1 MKKIIFAIFVMA
13 ATTSFAQN
21 QLEELTFDDTQNSE
35 VFQRIKNNT
44 RVLRYIAADG
54 TVLQLGDT
62 LILGYPSGS
71 TTSTTGIAVGEKVGV
86 GTARSQSQNNY
97 AMIFY
102 GRQGGM
108 STVLNSS
115 TPGEGAENVGAN
127 MQSELVVVA
136 EMKVFHKGSAKKPL
150 ALNIALGE
158 PNGRAFGLYKYLS
171 ILDYEKA
178 VLAGEIRSLY
188 APLTREEAIAK
199 LKEAKDLLD
208 LGLMSESDY
217 EKMKQDLGP
226 IIMNK

>member
-1 MKKIIFAIFVMA
+1 MKRIILAIFVFA
-13 ATTSFAQN
+13 ATTSFAQSEV
-21 QLEELTFDDTQNSE
+21 EELTFDDTQNSE
-35 VFQRIKNNT
+35 VFRTIRNNT

-54 TVLQLGDT
+54 TVLQVGDT

-71 TTSTTGIAVGEKVGV
+71 TTSTTGIGAGEKIGVGV
-86 GTARSQSQNNY
+86 ARSQTQNNY

-108 STVLNSS
+108 STILNAT

-127 MQSELVVVA
+127 MQEEVVIIS

-150 ALNIALGE
+150 AVNVLLGE
-158 PNGRAFGLYKYLS
+158 PHGRAFGIYKYLS

-178 VLAGEIRSLY
+178 AIAGEIRSLY
-188 APLTREEAIAK
+188 APMTREAAIAK
-199 LKEAKDLLD
+199 LKEAKELLD
-208 LGLMSESDY
+208 LGLMSEADY
-217 EKMKQDLGP
+217 EKMKQELGP

>member
-1 MKKIIFAIFVMA
+1 MKKIIFAILVLA
-13 ATTSFAQN
+13 ATTSFAQSEV
-21 QLEELTFDDTQNSE
+21 EELTFDDTQNSE
-35 VFQRIKNNT
+35 VFRTIRNNT

-54 TVLQLGDT
+54 TVLQVGDT

-71 TTSTTGIAVGEKVGV
+71 TTSTTGIGAGEKVGV
-86 GTARSQSQNNY
+86 GVARSQTQNNY

-108 STVLNSS
+108 STILNAT

-127 MQSELVVVA
+127 MQEEVVIIS

-150 ALNIALGE
+150 AVNVLLGE
-158 PNGRAFGLYKYLS
+158 PNGRAFGIYKYLS

-178 VLAGEIRSLY
+178 AIAGEIRSLY
-188 APLTREEAIAK
+188 APMTREAAIAK

-217 EKMKQDLGP
+217 EKMKQELGP